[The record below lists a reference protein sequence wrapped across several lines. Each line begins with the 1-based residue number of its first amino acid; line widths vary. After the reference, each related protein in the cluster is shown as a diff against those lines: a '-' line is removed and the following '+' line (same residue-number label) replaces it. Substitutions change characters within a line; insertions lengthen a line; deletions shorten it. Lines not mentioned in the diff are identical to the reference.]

1 MTTRRASHRTPP
13 GATPIACFATHG
25 NGSASAKRPKAEPRS
40 AADARAKRS
49 STPSPTRAPRSRHWR
64 PRPRRS
70 PPRPLSARS
79 DPTLCASP
87 PNANASTTP
96 SAWPPTTPSP
106 PSPACSPPTTPAPT
120 TKRAPCY
127 ARRSAPPPISK
138 SSATSSMCASLRC
151 QHRAGPGRSPDS
163 AGSSPPPRPSIPGP
177 RSPSSTRSRRTD
189 DSTEMI
195 SLCQEVWTHRLG
207 QRSRRLREIDC
218 HAQQKNTRVR
228 VECGDRHLEGLRARR
243 PVVDPVGH
251 DLTEETDSD
260 VAAGDPQGL
269 ASAGTRQSV
278 RVVEHRPQHASLL
291 DGETVVVH
299 LELGSVQPAE
309 GKDLIERARSLGGE
323 SEQVL
328 QHGERCSQTPWEAPP
343 TEQQVQDELAR
354 RARTHAGAAANFEPG
369 TEAAPQQEPA
379 NEPEL
384 RRELDRSVV
393 AMWTRQRQ
401 RSRRPP
407 RCRSLLGAFG
417 LVSRVTRVSL
427 ASTTGRGS
435 LRWRSPRSHRKDSVA
450 A

>member
-49 STPSPTRAPRSRHWR
+49 STPSPTRAPRSRYWR

-79 DPTLCASP
+79 DPTL
-87 PNANASTTP
+87 
-96 SAWPPTTPSP
+96 
-106 PSPACSPPTTPAPT
+106 
-120 TKRAPCY
+120 
-127 ARRSAPPPISK
+127 
-138 SSATSSMCASLRC
+138 CASLRC

-343 TEQQVQDELAR
+343 TEQQVQD
-354 RARTHAGAAANFEPG
+354 
-369 TEAAPQQEPA
+369 
-379 NEPEL
+379 
-384 RRELDRSVV
+384 
-393 AMWTRQRQ
+393 
-401 RSRRPP
+401 
-407 RCRSLLGAFG
+407 CLLYT
-417 LVSRVTRVSL
+417 SP
-427 ASTTGRGS
+427 
-435 LRWRSPRSHRKDSVA
+435 SPRDG
-450 A
+450 